1 MAQTSK
7 AKREAYNAKTYKKYA
22 FRVRRKSELY
32 EKLEQAASNKQSS
45 VNWIVCKLLS
55 DHYGVPMPE
64 AHNDLD

>member
-1 MAQTSK
+1 MAQTNK
-7 AKREAYNAKTYKKYA
+7 KIRDAYNAKTYKQYA

-32 EKLEQAASNKQSS
+32 EKLEEAASNKQAS

-55 DHYGVPMPE
+55 DYYEVPMPE

>member
-32 EKLEQAASNKQSS
+32 EKLEQAISKPGVSLNHI
-45 VNWIVCKLLS
+45 VNGLLAEN
-55 DHYGVPMPE
+55 YGVPMPE